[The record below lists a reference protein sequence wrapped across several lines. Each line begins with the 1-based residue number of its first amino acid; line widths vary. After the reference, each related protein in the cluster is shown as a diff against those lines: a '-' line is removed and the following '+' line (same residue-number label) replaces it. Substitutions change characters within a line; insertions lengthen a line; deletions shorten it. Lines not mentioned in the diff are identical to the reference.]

1 MLTINLK
8 SGRRITTSRDA
19 AHAFFYTEAESAR
32 FASGMSVRFDSN
44 FFYSYATVI
53 AARVEGKDGRPVYL
67 ISSNSMT
74 RTTAKHLC
82 YLRSACPCDYIRVPF
97 HYGDAF
103 HKPGFNMLNLLADRF
118 KERLQRAA
126 EARLTR
132 AENRR
137 ALIDCYKDAKK
148 FSERVF
154 TLDFLGDF
162 SDAYAAAVEIEESDK
177 GKRTALIKAA
187 AEKAKAARAA
197 LIEKHGYMGAVMRAY
212 TEGDDKAR
220 RLLDPTRELS
230 FVWRDK
236 EGDYRTSQHI
246 CMDRR
251 AGDAAL
257 KLWTAGKLRH
267 GMKIGIYTVISIT
280 RDFVKIGCHK
290 IPTENLRALVA

>member
-1 MLTINLK
+1 MT
-8 SGRRITTSRDA
+8 RITTNRDA
-19 AHAFFYTEAESAR
+19 AHAFFHYEGEDVR
-32 FASGMSVRFDSN
+32 FANGMSMRFDSN

-53 AARVEGKDGRPVYL
+53 AARAEGKDGRPVYL
-67 ISSNSMT
+67 ISSDSMT

-97 HYGDAF
+97 HYGDSF
-103 HKPGFNMLNLLADRF
+103 YKPGFNMLNCLADRF
-118 KERLQRAA
+118 KKMLQRAA
-126 EARLTR
+126 AARLTR

-177 GKRTALIKAA
+177 EKRAARIKAA

-197 LIEKHGYMGAVMRAY
+197 LIKAHGYLGAVMRAY

-220 RLLDPTRELS
+220 RILNPSNELS

-236 EGDYRTSQHI
+236 DGDYRTSQHI

-257 KLWTAGKLRH
+257 KLWAAGKLRH

-280 RDFVKIGCHK
+280 RNFVKIGCHK
-290 IPTENLRALVA
+290 IPTENLRALLA